1 MMPAH
6 SSGPPRAT
14 GKVWAEAADRH
25 DQGKRDV
32 SGGTHA
38 EKWAVKVS

>member
-1 MMPAH
+1 M
-6 SSGPPRAT
+6 
-14 GKVWAEAADRH
+14 VWAKPPIPMIRE
-25 DQGKRDV
+25 KRDV